1 MSILHNEAAIYKKD
15 TGVLEPPERYGSA
28 LVVQVADITARHG
41 WTVEPHVQFC
51 HEIVLILEG
60 EAIMA
65 CNTKRLMLSAGQMVM
80 IPEGWIHD
88 VRYVSPVHTRML
100 LVGIRLHEEADS
112 FLRCFVSQP
121 EVESVVRIVDYMPS
135 TRMLMEMFIDEFFN
149 RDGQSTQML
158 PALLSALLLQCARHY
173 TDSPRDAL
181 DTLRIPKSADLLTMQ
196 LCEYIR
202 DHAAEMTSL
211 EELSQTFSYSY
222 SYLSHHFKREAGC
235 SIKDYWDHHRFRHV
249 LQLMRDPTLS
259 ITQIAERVHYQSIH
273 TFSRSFRTRF
283 GVSPT
288 EYRRT
293 INS

>member
-1 MSILHNEAAIYKKD
+1 MSKAQSDVIIYKKD
-15 TGVLEPPERYGSA
+15 SLGLEPPERYGSVLIA
-28 LVVQVADITARHG
+28 QIADITARLG

-51 HEIVLILEG
+51 HELVLILEG

-65 CNTKRLMLSAGQMVM
+65 CNTERINLSAGQMVL

-100 LVGIRLHEEADS
+100 LLGIRLHEEADAN
-112 FLRCFVSQP
+112 LRTFIAQSD
-121 EVESVVRIVDYMPS
+121 VEEGVRVVDYAPN
-135 TRMLMEMFIDEFFN
+135 TRMLMEMLVEEFFD
-149 RDGQSTQML
+149 RDAQSGQML
-158 PALLSALLLQCARHY
+158 GSLLNALMVQVVRQY
-173 TDSPRDAL
+173 TGVSKDVL
-181 DTLRIPKSADLLTMQ
+181 DTFHIPNSADMLTMQ

-202 DHAAEMTSL
+202 DHAVEMTSL
-211 EELSQTFSYSY
+211 EELSQAFSYSY

-235 SIKDYWDHHRFRHV
+235 SIKDYWDHHRFKHV

-283 GVSPT
+283 GMSPT
-288 EYRRT
+288 DYRRT
-293 INS
+293 LTS